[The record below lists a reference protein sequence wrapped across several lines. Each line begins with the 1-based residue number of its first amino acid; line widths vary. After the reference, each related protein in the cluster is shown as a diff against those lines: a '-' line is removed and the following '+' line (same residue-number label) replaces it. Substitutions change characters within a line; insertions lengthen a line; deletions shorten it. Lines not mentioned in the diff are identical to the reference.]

1 MHQDRQH
8 GRQHEAASGGHVGL
22 GHVLVAL
29 DHMVQVHQVTARHG
43 QQAADQVD
51 LGRPATPPHAHP
63 AQGAEHCQAKGSEQ
77 QDR

>member
-1 MHQDRQH
+1 VHQDRQRS
-8 GRQHEAASGGHVGL
+8 RQHEATGSGHVGL

-29 DHMVQVHQVTARHG
+29 DHVVQVDQVTPRHG

-51 LGRPATPPHAHP
+51 LARPATAPHAHP

-77 QDR
+77 QDG